1 MTAKS
6 KTTLDNVDK
15 ILSEMTE
22 RARTKA
28 MTYIE
33 GFAAGYEASKEGE
46 DDEDRGQDS
55 DGA

>member
-6 KTTLDNVDK
+6 KTTLDSVDK

-22 RARTKA
+22 QARTRA

-33 GFAAGYEASKEGE
+33 GFAAGYEASKGDG
-46 DDEDRGQDS
+46 DDEAPQKDE
-55 DGA
+55 

>member
-6 KTTLDNVDK
+6 KTTLDSVDK

-22 RARTKA
+22 QARTRA

-33 GFAAGYEASKEGE
+33 GFAAGYEASKG
-46 DDEDRGQDS
+46 DGDEDRGQDS